1 MVLEFWSGWT
11 TFGLSP
17 SQITCLWLIQASAF
31 FFFSV
36 SISSRTD
43 NLLTEVLEDIGATII
58 FLLFIFCY
66 TIIIRKINNHQ
77 MKVGFVVVVKHWSL
91 LRYSLK
97 KWFRLGFK
105 VPRES
110 KKHSHCIMVI
120 ECSKLL
126 LSLGMWGAKKQ
137 FWTDIFILQL
147 KQKLHSSQGITLI
160 KIWKKKKQKTRRRR
174 KLQLSLA
181 NLIENIEIWKPIS
194 KSFTQLYPFSSSSLF
209 IFKDIVLHIL
219 HF

>member
-36 SISSRTD
+36 SISSPTD

-110 KKHSHCIMVI
+110 KNIPTALWLLNVANFYFPWACGEQKNNFEQTSSFFNW
-120 ECSKLL
+120 SKNYIALKELPLL
-126 LSLGMWGAKKQ
+126 KSGKKK
-137 FWTDIFILQL
+137 T
-147 KQKLHSSQGITLI
+147 KN
-160 KIWKKKKQKTRRRR
+160 KKKKKTSTLTC
-174 KLQLSLA
+174 KPH
-181 NLIENIEIWKPIS
+181 WKYRDL
-194 KSFTQLYPFSSSSLF
+194 KTHL
-209 IFKDIVLHIL
+209 
-219 HF
+219 